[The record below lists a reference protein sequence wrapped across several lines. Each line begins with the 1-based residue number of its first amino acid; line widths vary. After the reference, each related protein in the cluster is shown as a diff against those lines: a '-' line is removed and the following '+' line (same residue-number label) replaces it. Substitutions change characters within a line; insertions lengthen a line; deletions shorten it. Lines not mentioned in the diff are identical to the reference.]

1 MPGATMLTAAPY
13 PAFWGEP
20 TSTVDWCEANYE
32 QTRYIAEFFN
42 TLSSVCIVA
51 AGVLGLYWH
60 HQRLEKRFLL
70 CFASVTLVGLG
81 SMAFHGTLQFELQLL
96 DELPMLYSAIIMVYI
111 LLENKS
117 ESRSRRRFGP
127 WLPLVLALHAI
138 LVTSLSAFT
147 RGSLQFYLFHV
158 SFGTLEF
165 ASLYGV
171 YRVQRARND
180 RRLSRLF
187 RQGIVAYAVA
197 LALWL
202 TDLKLCDLLSVEL
215 PRLGIPNPQLHAA
228 WHILVSYGFY
238 CLLLVV
244 AYDRLRRLGGT
255 PQLERRLGFI
265 PYLNAEPSP
274 H

>member
-1 MPGATMLTAAPY
+1 MLTAAPY
-13 PAFWGEP
+13 RAFWSEP

-32 QTRYIAEFFN
+32 HTRYVAEFFN
-42 TLSSVCIVA
+42 TASSVCIVA

-60 HQRLEKRFLL
+60 YQYLEKRFLL
-70 CFASVTLVGLG
+70 CFSSVTLVGLG

-111 LLENKS
+111 LLENKAAPG
-117 ESRSRRRFGP
+117 SRRRFGL
-127 WLPLVLALHAI
+127 WLPLVLGLHAI
-138 LVTSLSAFT
+138 FVTSLSAFT

-171 YRVQRARND
+171 YRVQRKRND
-180 RRLSRLF
+180 KHLSRLF
-187 RQGIVAYAVA
+187 RQGMAAYAVA

-202 TDLKLCDLLSVEL
+202 ADLKLCDLLSVEL
-215 PRLGIPNPQLHAA
+215 PQLGIPNPQLHAA

-244 AYDRLRRLGGT
+244 AYDRLLFLGKR
-255 PQLERRLGFI
+255 PRLERRLGFI
-265 PYLNAEPSP
+265 PYLHADPSP
-274 H
+274 RWPG